1 MATRLEAPV
10 QEPRSLQT
18 EAIRIESATRR
29 YPRGRGES
37 LTAIDGLNLSVL
49 EREVVA
55 VVGPSGCGKS
65 TLLELVAGLA
75 EPDEGR
81 IEVAGA
87 GDRRGACALM
97 PQHDLLVPWRDA
109 VGNAALAIECA
120 GVGRAEAR
128 RRAAQLF

>member
-10 QEPRSLQT
+10 QEPRSFQR

-29 YPRGRGES
+29 YPRRRGEP
-37 LTAIDGLNLSVL
+37 LTAIDGLSLSVH

-55 VVGPSGCGKS
+55 VVGPSGCGKT

-81 IEVAGA
+81 VSVAGA
-87 GDRRGACALM
+87 RDRRRACALM
-97 PQHDLLVPWRDA
+97 PQH
-109 VGNAALAIECA
+109 
-120 GVGRAEAR
+120 
-128 RRAAQLF
+128 